1 MQQILFHISKLCERT
16 NANMK
21 KYVVGFLLL
30 LASVSLSLHAQG
42 NEEIFAKFSSAF
54 DLFKK
59 GSFQNAGSEF
69 ASLYET
75 WPGSSLAPDSCFMAA
90 QSYFNAGDFPTSY
103 LFCVQ
108 FIQNYSD
115 HPNISDAKFQ
125 LGRIFFKT
133 GRFKDAIAA
142 FDDFMNAYPDS
153 QLFSS
158 ALFWKAESY
167 YQLGD
172 IARSFP
178 LFKELIEKWPD
189 SDKAS
194 LASWRLNV
202 MGLEVR
208 EAKFSRLMA
217 YETEKT
223 AQMEIGRV
231 QKEALQEQQ
240 YLRAYYFLKML
251 RARMQYPPQNVSEV
265 DLNLKSRLNKLSV
278 LLEAKKRI
286 LDLFLAKIDAYVREI
301 AP

>member
-1 MQQILFHISKLCERT
+1 
-16 NANMK
+16 MK
-21 KYVVGFLLL
+21 KYILGLLLL
-30 LASVSLSLHAQG
+30 LAGISLSLHAQG

-69 ASLYET
+69 ALLYET
-75 WPGSSLAPDSCFMAA
+75 WPESSLAPDSCFMAA
-90 QSYFNAGDFPTSY
+90 QSYFNAGDYPTSY
-103 LFCVQ
+103 LYCVQ

-115 HPNISDAKFQ
+115 HPNIPDMKFQ

-133 GRFKDAIAA
+133 GRFKDAIIA
-142 FDDFMNAYPDS
+142 FDDFLKAYPGS
-153 QLFSS
+153 PLFAS

-178 LFKELIEKWPD
+178 LFNELKEKWPD

-194 LASWRLNV
+194 LVSWRLNV
-202 MGLEVR
+202 MGLEAR

-217 YETEKT
+217 YETEKA
-223 AQMEIGRV
+223 AQMEIGGM

-240 YLRAYYFLKML
+240 YIRAYYLLKTL
-251 RARMQYPPQNVSEV
+251 RVRNELPGSSKLPLYVQYTPQNAPEV
-265 DLNLKSRLNKLSV
+265 DSNLKSRLNKLNV

-286 LDLFLAKIDAYVREI
+286 LELLLAKIDAYMREI
-301 AP
+301 SP